1 MSEQI
6 KSLADEIREKLRG
19 EQVPAQGGLD
29 TKGEL
34 APKENTPLVKVTV
47 DPLASLSGQ
56 TSSPAPAYTEA
67 QVAKFFQQLEAFP
80 YHGEQKSMIR
90 VDARTMKLLRHLKLV
105 RGIEMNK
112 VIVFAL
118 HQLLARHSWLVSY
131 IQDSLKDPDL

>member
-19 EQVPAQGGLD
+19 EQASASELVDAKGLTAPKDNVVSESTELEPAAERSGATPAQ
-29 TKGEL
+29 
-34 APKENTPLVKVTV
+34 V
-47 DPLASLSGQ
+47 SG
-56 TSSPAPAYTEA
+56 YTEA
-67 QVAKFFQQLEAFP
+67 QVSKFFQQIESFN
-80 YHGEQKSMIR
+80 YSGQQKSMIR

-118 HQLLARHSWLVSY
+118 HQLLARHPWLVSY